1 MTPDEHRHHAL
12 SLQAPAAAEE
22 GCGAGGARDLAI
34 PRKKGGKV
42 TAPPAETDAESKPEV
57 KSAIVT
63 ARKRGRR
70 FADVPDVTPE
80 EHRREGDLA
89 DELWREMVRRVT
101 GKDHLM
107 RKIPSTTRVRRP
119 APVPN
124 ARAV

>member
-1 MTPDEHRHHAL
+1 MSIVTTHYRYKRPPRLKKAVAL
-12 SLQAPAAAEE
+12 AVPEIV
-22 GCGAGGARDLAI
+22 AI

-101 GKDHLM
+101 GKDHLI

>member
-1 MTPDEHRHHAL
+1 MSIVTTHYRYKRPPRRKKAVAL
-12 SLQAPAAAEE
+12 AVPEIV
-22 GCGAGGARDLAI
+22 AI

-101 GKDHLM
+101 GKDHLI

>member
-1 MTPDEHRHHAL
+1 MSIVTTHYRYKRPPRRKKAVAL
-12 SLQAPAAAEE
+12 AVPEIV
-22 GCGAGGARDLAI
+22 AI